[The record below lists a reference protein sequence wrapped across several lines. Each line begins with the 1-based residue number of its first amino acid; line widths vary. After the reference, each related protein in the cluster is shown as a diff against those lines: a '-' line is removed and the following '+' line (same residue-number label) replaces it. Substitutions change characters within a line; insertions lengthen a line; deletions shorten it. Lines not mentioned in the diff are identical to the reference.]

1 MAASSYSSDVL
12 QRYYG
17 RIQDEAIQSLPLEKP
32 ETDLHGQRSVPG
44 HPSENRAMMFLK
56 MAMFRAMMF
65 LAIVFLT
72 MAMAVAMFL
81 DMVFLTMAMAMAMVV
96 VMFLAIVP

>member
-1 MAASSYSSDVL
+1 MAAASYSSDVL

-17 RIQDEAIQSLPLEKP
+17 QIQDEAIQNLPLEIREKP

-72 MAMAVAMFL
+72 MAMA
-81 DMVFLTMAMAMAMVV
+81 MAMAMVV
-96 VMFLAIVP
+96 VMFLAIVRSRFP